1 MPRIAVMTRDELLEN
16 LTYDKARGVLI
27 WSTTNPFRMR
37 FNGRVAGSLRKDGY
51 LTIKINGK
59 DYLAHHLIWLAET
72 GNLPTGWIKHKD
84 DERTNNRFTNLFQVK
99 ANKGYCWHKGA
110 QAYVVYKR
118 IEGKR
123 VHLGYA
129 RSPYLA
135 ERMLYDFQSMG

>member
-1 MPRIAVMTRDELLEN
+1 MTRDELLEN

-27 WSTTNPFRMR
+27 WSTANRLRMK
-37 FNGRVAGSLRKDGY
+37 FNGRVAGSMRKDGY
-51 LTIKINGK
+51 LTIKFNRK

-72 GNLPTGWIKHKD
+72 GNLPTGRIKHKD
-84 DERTNNRFTNLFQVK
+84 GKRSNNRFTNLFQVK
-99 ANKGYCWHKGA
+99 TNKGYCWHKGA

-118 IEGKR
+118 IEGTR

-135 ERMLYDFQSMG
+135 ERMLYDFMYLPR